1 MFHVLGAIG
10 NIFNNNNTSSNE
22 DKSSNPETKDAK
34 SPREERKAL
43 DDGEEGIV
51 DTDEYE
57 PVTVT
62 ELIVYPCKGAKGIN
76 LQSAKITMT
85 GFELDREWF
94 VLEKDFDINQDPK
107 VVKRTVSLTKN
118 DLVGVVEPT
127 FREENGRR
135 FLSFSHPNMSEDL
148 VVDVDNPPTTDPYM
162 FYNTMMALVTCFS
175 EGKHADKWFSEA
187 IDRDVVFVRSQQR

>member
-1 MFHVLGAIG
+1 MFHVLGALG
-10 NIFNNNNTSSNE
+10 NIFNSDITSSNKG
-22 DKSSNPETKDAK
+22 KSNNVETKDAK
-34 SPREERKAL
+34 SPREERKDL

-51 DTDEYE
+51 DTNEYA

-107 VVKRTVSLTKN
+107 KVKRTVSITKN
-118 DLVGVVEPT
+118 DLVGVVQPT

-135 FLSFSHPNMSEDL
+135 LISFSHPNMSEDL
-148 VVDVDNPPTTDPYM
+148 VVDIDNPPTTDPYM